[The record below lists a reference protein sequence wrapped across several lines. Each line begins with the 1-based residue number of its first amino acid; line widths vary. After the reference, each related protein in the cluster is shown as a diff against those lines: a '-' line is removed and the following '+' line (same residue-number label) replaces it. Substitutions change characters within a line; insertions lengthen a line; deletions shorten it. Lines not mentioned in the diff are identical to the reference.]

1 MVDRLGV
8 LPIGWAESPIETIFT
23 LYPQEAHGACQ
34 ILVPAVLHPDKFEN
48 PVIIGSAPVPNA
60 ANFIGAEDVPD
71 LDTIILPIKTPPLSN
86 STESPPFRL
95 IKKLFS
101 LLSVFQG
108 VDADWAWVL
117 LRASSPLEEEK

>member
-1 MVDRLGV
+1 
-8 LPIGWAESPIETIFT
+8 
-23 LYPQEAHGACQ
+23 
-34 ILVPAVLHPDKFEN
+34 
-48 PVIIGSAPVPNA
+48 
-60 ANFIGAEDVPD
+60 
-71 LDTIILPIKTPPLSN
+71 
-86 STESPPFRL
+86 L